1 MVNCFKGIATI
12 LKALRLK
19 KCHSSCCDIEIEVA
33 SPPATPATKNT
44 AKEKNIVIKSCVE
57 DLSRECQSIGITRYK
72 KSIPINFSGEV
83 NIPIKGITEPILT
96 TSKIDVSSI
105 KNISANN

>member
-1 MVNCFKGIATI
+1 MTNCFKGIATI

-44 AKEKNIVIKSCVE
+44 AKEFLYVNMASSTPGDNDSMVSTK
-57 DLSRECQSIGITRYK
+57 IG
-72 KSIPINFSGEV
+72 
-83 NIPIKGITEPILT
+83 
-96 TSKIDVSSI
+96 
-105 KNISANN
+105 